1 MKKRKTIVVLLSLVA
16 MVLVLIKCLSRE
28 ESIRDKIVFQTPVGT
43 VVDSLEIMNN
53 FISNMTLH
61 LGKKSGY
68 RIHKGEVYD
77 DLYIGGEKIG
87 NMDEIR
93 NAIEESRLNPD
104 SIQVEVKTNDIFNAL
119 TDISLTRFVNLAM
132 FLDDNNVSSSYYSQY
147 YNAIVFDYRDTLI
160 YDDEDVR
167 NIIILETVLDTSQ
180 FLNEVRVFDRKNKIV
195 LFSPYK

>member
-1 MKKRKTIVVLLSLVA
+1 MKKRRTIIVLLALIA
-16 MVLVLIKCLSRE
+16 MALVLVKCLSRE
-28 ESIRDKIVFQTPVGT
+28 DSIRDKIVFQTPVET

-61 LGKKSGY
+61 LDKKSGY
-68 RIHKGEVYD
+68 RIHKGKGYN
-77 DLYIGGEKIG
+77 DLYIGGKKIG

-93 NAIEESRLNPD
+93 NAIEKSRLNPD
-104 SIQVEVKTNDIFNAL
+104 SIQIEVKTNDIFNSL

-132 FLDDNNVSSSYYSQY
+132 FLDDNSIASSYYSQY
-147 YNAIVFDYRDTLI
+147 FNAIVFGYRDTLI

-167 NIIILETVLDTSQ
+167 NIILLETVVDTSQ
-180 FLNEVRVFDRKNKIV
+180 FINEVKVFDRKDKIV